1 MDELNEMDKIN
12 EKNKKQV
19 NFFLFERSILISV
32 IGGNLGHQR
41 MTLHLNLNLKWIE
54 WILIIQKSTRQRPR
68 FSKSIH
74 VISA

>member
-1 MDELNEMDKIN
+1 MNEMDKIN

-32 IGGNLGHQR
+32 IGRNLGHQR

-54 WILIIQKSTRQRPR
+54 WILIIQKSTRRRPR